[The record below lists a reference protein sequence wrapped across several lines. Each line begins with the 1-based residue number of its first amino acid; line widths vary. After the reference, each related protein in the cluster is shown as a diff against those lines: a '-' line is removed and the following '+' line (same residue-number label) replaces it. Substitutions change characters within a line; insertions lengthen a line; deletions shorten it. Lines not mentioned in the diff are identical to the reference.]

1 MVTLYSL
8 NPIGI
13 FDAQNEAR
21 KTDVGENVGEGS
33 IEEKLIALISDNPH
47 ISQREMAAA
56 IGKTTKTVERIIKSS
71 NRIKRSGLDRGGHW
85 EIVDKKEN

>member
-13 FDAQNEAR
+13 LDAQNEAR
-21 KTDVGENVGEGS
+21 KTDVRENVGENVGEGS

-71 NRIKRSGLDRGGHW
+71 KRIKRSSPDRV
-85 EIVDKKEN
+85 IN